1 MKPDKNYINGIIF
14 SAHKNLISRDKMLRI
29 ADTASAEEAFSA
41 VKEHGYQVAELGAGD
56 YQTALFYEEQKL
68 LDFIRGCDFGEDIK
82 AFCLAKNDFFNAE
95 CAVRGRHAPS
105 MARARRPDGQ
115 FSYDEI
121 AEGLKNDDSALG
133 KAIKQAVSAA
143 ENLFAEKEPGG
154 GEITTV
160 FMRAYY
166 RYALKKITDRRMKN
180 VLRFDIDA
188 KNISI
193 ALRSAQ
199 PAALKENGFE
209 GGRLKLSDVEEL
221 CALSPS
227 RADLKFAFTPEY
239 DYIRAAMD
247 EAAAGKPMKAFEKA
261 ADDYALQCFDDI
273 RYDTRGKTP
282 LLMYYLYKT
291 AEIKNLRTIMSL
303 KLIAC
308 PPDEIKSR
316 LRKGY
321 VG

>member
-1 MKPDKNYINGIIF
+1 
-14 SAHKNLISRDKMLRI
+14 
-29 ADTASAEEAFSA
+29 
-41 VKEHGYQVAELGAGD
+41 
-56 YQTALFYEEQKL
+56 
-68 LDFIRGCDFGEDIK
+68 
-82 AFCLAKNDFFNAE
+82 
-95 CAVRGRHAPS
+95 

-199 PAALKENGFE
+199 PAVLKENGFE

-239 DYIRAAMD
+239 D
-247 EAAAGKPMKAFEKA
+247 
-261 ADDYALQCFDDI
+261 
-273 RYDTRGKTP
+273 
-282 LLMYYLYKT
+282 
-291 AEIKNLRTIMSL
+291 
-303 KLIAC
+303 
-308 PPDEIKSR
+308 
-316 LRKGY
+316 
-321 VG
+321 